1 MAVWIMA
8 RFSVNGLDGLEDLFE
23 HIRDIPYWVLED
35 MLDKQADVVVAAQR
49 KTAASMLEG
58 RYNKGAVKAAIKKGK
73 TQRTRDGLVKHIT
86 FNGKQH
92 GVRLAEIAFINE
104 YGKRGQPARPFIR
117 TANEQCA
124 GEAQVVAEKVFDDW
138 VESL

>member
-1 MAVWIMA
+1 MA
-8 RFSVNGLDGLEDLFE
+8 RFSVDGLAGLENLFE
-23 HIRDIPYWVLED
+23 HIREMPYWVLED

-49 KTAASMLEG
+49 ETAESMLKG
-58 RYNKGAVKAAIKKGK
+58 RYNKGAVRAAIKKGK
-73 TQRTRDGLVKHIT
+73 TQRTKDGLVKHIT

-117 TANEQCA
+117 TANEKCA
-124 GEAQVVAEKVFDDW
+124 NAAQVAAEEVFDNW
-138 VESL
+138 VESI

>member
-1 MAVWIMA
+1 
-8 RFSVNGLDGLEDLFE
+8 
-23 HIRDIPYWVLED
+23 

-49 KTAASMLEG
+49 ETAKSMLKG
-58 RYNKGAVKAAIKKGK
+58 RYNKGAIRAAIKKGK
-73 TQRTRDGLVKHIT
+73 TKRKKDGLVKHIT

-117 TANEQCA
+117 TANEKCA
-124 GEAQVVAEKVFDDW
+124 NAAQLAAESVFDNW
-138 VESL
+138 IESI